1 LWERIWHKQI
11 SMGVQQIPALHEQ
24 KCVLPCCQWGDIR
37 WNWPLYTA
45 RLCQRSQTKAIWST
59 AACPSTNN
67 TARGDGYSVTTVQ
80 FTQSK
85 TNTSLQLL
93 IRKGFRFTNPHTQG
107 YGRDLRLRHVLCYYI
122 WVTTAHKTSQI
133 QSQRFTRAHAVLP
146 KLTRV
151 TYIRIYL
158 HCMLLWRLYSS
169 HGLWF
174 QS

>member
-1 LWERIWHKQI
+1 MDRALLWERIWRKQI
-11 SMGVQQIPALHEQ
+11 SMGVQQIPALQEQ

-107 YGRDLRLRHVLCYYI
+107 YGRDLRPFEWQQHTRH
-122 WVTTAHKTSQI
+122 HQFSHN
-133 QSQRFTRAHAVLP
+133 F
-146 KLTRV
+146 
-151 TYIRIYL
+151 L
-158 HCMLLWRLYSS
+158 HERMFSCLNWPE
-169 HGLWF
+169 
-174 QS
+174 